1 MGVES
6 VVCSAS
12 IFDIPAGGVL
22 VSRSRDHNRS
32 AIYESGIF
40 DGDGVSFDNLLGL
53 ISMWLDLVAG
63 A

>member
-32 AIYESGIF
+32 AIYEWGIF
-40 DGDGVSFDNLLGL
+40 GGDGVAFGTLLGL
-53 ISMWLDLVAG
+53 SSM
-63 A
+63 